1 MRENGLRR
9 GGPVD
14 VLVNNAGITRDMTF
28 KKWLRLF
35 FLERG
40 AMMQATLDF
49 VGATKPAFMRSG
61 APAAAGAT

>member
-1 MRENGLRR
+1 
-9 GGPVD
+9 

-40 AMMQATLDF
+40 AMMQAALDF
-49 VGATKPAFMRSG
+49 GGATKPAFMRSG
-61 APAAAGAT
+61 APAADGAT